1 MDGIILLN
9 KEKGPTSFSVIE
21 DLKRK
26 FKIKKIGHGGTLD
39 PMAEGLL
46 MVLLGNATKLN
57 PYLPSDKTYEA
68 EITFG
73 AATDTDDAEGAVI
86 QELPVPENLEE
97 KLRDVLLKFT
107 GEIMQKPP
115 KYSAIR
121 KDGKKLYELA
131 RAGEEVNP
139 EPRKAFVHYLEIT
152 SVTGN
157 RVSIRS
163 TVETGTYIRSI
174 ARDLGEA
181 IGTCAHLTAL
191 TRTKIG
197 TLTLTDSVRFNEVE
211 SVEKHIIPMSR
222 AIDHLPEALLDKR
235 DYETIK
241 NGGEVARPADMKG
254 LFVRMTYNG
263 SLAAIGEISGPFLK
277 VKRGIDFSLS

>member
-26 FKIKKIGHGGTLD
+26 FRIKKIGHGGTLD

-46 MVLLGNATKLN
+46 MALIGNATKLN

-68 EITFG
+68 EISFG
-73 AATDTDDAEGAVI
+73 TATDTDDAEGAVI

-97 KLRDVLLKFT
+97 KLRNVLLKFT

-121 KDGKKLYELA
+121 KGGKKLYELA
-131 RAGEEVNP
+131 RAGEDVNP
-139 EPRKAFVHYLEIT
+139 EPRKAFVHYLEIS
-152 SVTGN
+152 SVSGN
-157 RVSIRS
+157 KAKIRS
-163 TVETGTYIRSI
+163 AVETGTYIRSI

-181 IGTCAHLTAL
+181 AGTCGHLSSL

-197 TLTLTDSVRFNEVE
+197 GLTLQDSIKLGEIE
-211 SVEKHIIPMSR
+211 SVETHIISVSH
-222 AIDHLPEALLDKR
+222 AVGHLPEAVLDKI

-241 NGGEVARPADMKG
+241 NGGEISRPAGMKG

-263 SLAAIGEISGPFLK
+263 GLAAIGEISGPFIK